1 MHLDDRKRNQE
12 QEGELTR
19 TERRS
24 EPAWRNARDRLEELC
39 LELSQREAL
48 DLAT

>member
-1 MHLDDRKRNQE
+1 MRPDDRQKTEDPPRE
-12 QEGELTR
+12 PVS

-24 EPAWRNARDRLEELC
+24 EPAWRNARERLEQLC

-48 DLAT
+48 ELAT